1 MKIREIMTSDVK
13 LANPDQAVREV
24 AHLMSDCD
32 TGAILVSENDR
43 LVGIVTDR
51 DITLR
56 VVAEGRSDDTAV
68 RDVMSRAV
76 RYCFDDEDVQHV
88 AENMADLQVRRLPVL
103 NREKRLVGVVSLA
116 NIAGTRDQRASSTL
130 LRGVAQ
136 AH

>member
-1 MKIREIMTSDVK
+1 LPGFVHIPDPKQTVREI
-13 LANPDQAVREV
+13 
-24 AHLMSDCD
+24 AHLMSDSD
-32 TGAILVSENDR
+32 TGAILVGENDR

-51 DITLR
+51 DIALR
-56 VVAEGRSDDTAV
+56 VVAEGRDDDTAV
-68 RDVMSRAV
+68 RDVMSRAL

-88 AENMADLQVRRLPVL
+88 AENMADLQIRRLPVL

-116 NIAGTRDQRASSTL
+116 NIASSQDQRASTTL

>member
-1 MKIREIMTSDVK
+1 MKIRDIMTNDVK
-13 LANPDQAVREV
+13 IANPDQSVREV
-24 AHLMSDCD
+24 AHLMGDSD
-32 TGAILVSENDR
+32 TGAILVGENDK

-56 VVAEGRSDDTAV
+56 VVAEGRSEDTSV

-76 RYCFDDEDVQHV
+76 RYCFEDEDVQHV

-116 NIAGTRDQRASSTL
+116 NIASSRDQRASSTL

-136 AH
+136 PH